1 MPTEKGAA
9 GRAERPIY
17 TSWKEVFEFT
27 SFSQGEVVAATPV
40 MEYLCE
46 TCAQTSL
53 VRASL
58 KGTPTELF
66 YALKTHVAKGHKLT
80 KVR

>member
-9 GRAERPIY
+9 SRAERPIY
-17 TSWKEVFEFT
+17 TSWKEVFGFT
-27 SFSQGEVVAATPV
+27 VSPGEVVPSTPV

-46 TCAQTSL
+46 TCAKGSL

-66 YALKTHVAKGHKLT
+66 FALKYHVAKGHKLT
-80 KVR
+80 RVS